1 MQLPFIYLRKTA
13 KLEYAIILSV
23 ILLLFKIIYPQGD
36 SFITLLVNE
45 LLIISAAYIW
55 FLYIIE
61 IINLRKIN
69 PLGLALNTGILTAI
83 LFFVFAISSAAIEV
97 GDSSVPGNNF
107 LGNVFKVLIS
117 YAFIGAL
124 LYILGAFRHLFFLR
138 QKKDPK
144 TYFNTMMLFFGFA
157 FISNYFVTLDNTFDY
172 LRNSFYVVSIV
183 LVSINSLRVSWIA
196 FLQKKQKI
204 YLLIISVVLAIL
216 FGINFGLTLN
226 QNIIRHVMVGF
237 SPGMHT
243 VFNLV
248 MLYGTI
254 YFGVIFFTSLFH
266 LPTAEAFDR
275 KAEEV
280 SSLMDLSKLI
290 TQVFDFK
297 ELADTV
303 TTITSNVC
311 NSDAAWLVTQ
321 EQDRIELR
329 SVNNI
334 GYVEADKLTN
344 TLLQEYSYD
353 IQDVLI
359 LNYHP
364 FKVRI
369 NSDIRTFNYS
379 SMAIAPLK
387 VHDKVNGYLFVVR
400 KQDFVF
406 DDDDRKAIEAF
417 ADYAAVALENAK
429 LIEESIEKERLEKEL
444 DVARE
449 IQYKILPLDTPK
461 IDNAKIS
468 ALFIPA
474 FEVGGD
480 YYDFFK
486 IGENKLGFVI
496 ADVSGKGISAA
507 FIMAEVKGIFE
518 TLSRLISS
526 PKELLIKAN
535 EILWTSLD
543 RKNFVT
549 AIYGILNTENGVLTF
564 SRVGHTPVMYVT
576 GNNIKQLAPAGIGLG
591 LDVGN
596 HFRNNIE
603 EMEIK
608 LKNDDIL
615 AFYTDGITESQNAGM
630 EEFGYSRF
638 EKLLLNNA
646 ELDPDLIANEIM
658 KELTIF
664 SKDNSQHDDITLV
677 ILKWCFNNK

>member
-13 KLEYAIILSV
+13 KLEYAIIFSV
-23 ILLLFKIIYPQGD
+23 ILLVFKMIYPGGD
-36 SFITLLVNE
+36 SLIVLLFSEMLV
-45 LLIISAAYIW
+45 LTSVYLW

-61 IINLRKIN
+61 IITLKKTN
-69 PLGLALNTGILTAI
+69 PLGLVLNTGILAAI
-83 LFFVFAISSAAIEV
+83 LFFVFAISSEV
-97 GDSSVPGNNF
+97 VSKGGSELARNNF
-107 LGNVFKVLIS
+107 LGNLFTILIS

-124 LYILGAFRHLFFLR
+124 LYILGVFRDLFFLR
-138 QKKDPK
+138 QKTDPK
-144 TYFNTMMLFFGFA
+144 TYFNTLLIFFTLAYF
-157 FISNYFVTLDNTFDY
+157 SNYLIKLDQNFDY

-183 LVSINSLRVSWIA
+183 LISINSLRVAWIA

-204 YLLIISVVLAIL
+204 YLLIISIVLAIL
-216 FGINFGLTLN
+216 FGINFSLTMNDGIVKELMEN
-226 QNIIRHVMVGF
+226 F

-254 YFGVIFFTSLFH
+254 YFGVIFFTALFH

-321 EQDRIELR
+321 EEDTIELR

-334 GYVEADKLTN
+334 GYVEADNLT
-344 TLLQEYSYD
+344 TALLLEYSYD
-353 IQDVLI
+353 INEVVI
-359 LNYHP
+359 LNHRP
-364 FKVRI
+364 FKVKI
-369 NSDIRTFNYS
+369 NNDIRTFNYS

-387 VHDKVNGYLFVVR
+387 VHDEVSGYLFVVR
-400 KQDFVF
+400 KKDFVF

-429 LIEESIEKERLEKEL
+429 LLEESIEKERLEKEL

-449 IQYKILPLDTPK
+449 IQYKILPHSTPK
-461 IDNAKIS
+461 LENAKVS

-486 IGENKLGFVI
+486 IDENKLGFVI

-507 FIMAEVKGIFE
+507 FIMAEVKGVFE
-518 TLSRLISS
+518 TLSRLVIS
-526 PKELLIKAN
+526 PKELLSKAN
-535 EILWTSLD
+535 EILWGSLE

-549 AIYGILNTENGVLTF
+549 AVYGILDTMEGIVTF
-564 SRVGHTPVMYVT
+564 SRAGHTPIMYVN
-576 GNNIKQLAPAGIGLG
+576 GDNVKQLAPPGIGLG
-591 LDVGN
+591 LDHGQN
-596 HFRNNIE
+596 FQNNIE
-603 EMEIK
+603 ELEIK
-608 LKNDDIL
+608 LSNDDIL
-615 AFYTDGITESQNAGM
+615 TFYTDGITESQNADM
-630 EEFGYSRF
+630 EEFGYNRF
-638 EKLLLNNA
+638 ENLLLKNA
-646 ELDPDLIANEIM
+646 EFDPDIIANEIM
-658 KELTIF
+658 KELTLF
-664 SKDNSQHDDITLV
+664 SKDKSQHDDITLV
-677 ILKWCFNNK
+677 ILKWCFNN

>member
-13 KLEYAIILSV
+13 KLEYAIIFSV
-23 ILLLFKIIYPQGD
+23 ILLVFKMIYPGGE
-36 SFITLLVNE
+36 SLLV
-45 LLIISAAYIW
+45 LLFSEILVLASVYLW

-61 IINLRKIN
+61 IINLRKTN
-69 PLGLALNTGILTAI
+69 PLGLVLNTGILAAI
-83 LFFVFAISSAAIEV
+83 LFFVFAISSEV
-97 GDSSVPGNNF
+97 VSKSEGEVSGNNF
-107 LGNVFKVLIS
+107 LANLFTILIS

-124 LYILGAFRHLFFLR
+124 LYIIGVFRDLFFLR
-138 QKKDPK
+138 QKTDPK
-144 TYFNTMMLFFGFA
+144 TYFNTLLLFFTLAYF
-157 FISNYFVTLDNTFDY
+157 SNYLVRIDQNFDY

-183 LVSINSLRVSWIA
+183 LISINSLRVAWIA
-196 FLQKKQKI
+196 FLQKKQKV
-204 YLLIISVVLAIL
+204 YLLIISIVLTVL
-216 FGINFGLTLN
+216 FGINFSLTLEDGV
-226 QNIIRHVMVGF
+226 IRALMENF

-243 VFNLV
+243 VFNLT

-321 EQDRIELR
+321 EEDRIELR

-334 GYVEADKLTN
+334 GYVEADNLT
-344 TLLQEYSYD
+344 TALLLEYSYD
-353 IQDVLI
+353 ISEVLI
-359 LNYHP
+359 LNHRP
-364 FKVRI
+364 FKVKI
-369 NSDIRTFNYS
+369 NNDIRTFNYS

-387 VHDKVNGYLFVVR
+387 VHDDVSGYLFVVR
-400 KQDFVF
+400 KKDFVF

-429 LIEESIEKERLEKEL
+429 LLEESIEKERLEKEL

-449 IQYKILPLDTPK
+449 IQYKILPHDTPK
-461 IDNAKIS
+461 LDNVKIS

-486 IGENKLGFVI
+486 VDDNKLGFVI

-518 TLSRLISS
+518 TLSRLVIS

-535 EILWTSLD
+535 EILWESME

-549 AIYGILNTENGVLTF
+549 AVYGILDTQKGVITF
-564 SRVGHTPVMYVT
+564 SRAGHTPTMFINGDKVE
-576 GNNIKQLAPAGIGLG
+576 QLAPQGIGLG
-591 LDVGN
+591 LDHGLN
-596 HFRNNIE
+596 FRNNIE
-603 EMEIK
+603 ELEIK
-608 LKNDDIL
+608 LSNDDTL
-615 AFYTDGITESQNAGM
+615 TFYTDGITESQNADM
-630 EEFGYSRF
+630 EEFGYDRF
-638 EKLLLNNA
+638 KKLLLKNA
-646 ELDPDLIANEIM
+646 EFDPDIIANEIM

-664 SKDNSQHDDITLV
+664 SKDKCQHDDITLV
-677 ILKWCFNNK
+677 ILKWCFNK